1 MTRVSLAAKDT
12 FRSLRMRNFRLFF
25 LGQLVSQTGTWLTM
39 VAQTLLVLRLTD
51 SGIALGLL
59 AACQFGPVLVLGAWA
74 GTVADRSDKRRLLII
89 AQTAAM
95 AQSFALAAVVFSHQD
110 TVGVIYALAAV
121 QGVITAF
128 DNPARRAFVVE
139 MVPREDV
146 PNAVSLNSAIMT
158 GARVFGPALA
168 GLLVIT
174 VGFGWA
180 FLLDAVSYAAVI
192 YGLWAMRTKELFAEP
207 PSARSKGQVR
217 EGLRYVFAE
226 PQLLVPLVMM
236 AVVGTFAFNFSVTIP
251 LLVKRTLGGDDAAF
265 TLLFSVLSLGSL
277 IGALTTARRS
287 TVTSRNLI
295 ASSAGFGVAMLGL
308 AAVPNLWAAF
318 PVGIALGYASV
329 GFLTSSTSIV
339 QLLAHPMYRGRVLA
353 LQAMVFL
360 GSTPIGGP
368 IVGWVSDV
376 GGPRAGMVL
385 GGVACLAAA
394 LYGFRG
400 AQGRRTD
407 AAPRRGPDRR
417 TGARRGRGPRGLN
430 TACGTRDRVG
440 SAAAPHPPPLPRR
453 RRELHS
459 PTTPTDA
466 RRRLRCPDPRLVR
479 SRATTCRGPSRPR
492 CSAACRP
499 GSCRS
504 CSPRRWTGSGTRAT
518 TPARRRPRRRP
529 APGRSCPPSSGSRL
543 GDLHRRRRRRV
554 RLTTEP

>member
-1 MTRVSLAAKDT
+1 M
-12 FRSLRMRNFRLFF
+12 
-25 LGQLVSQTGTWLTM
+25 
-39 VAQTLLVLRLTD
+39 
-51 SGIALGLL
+51 
-59 AACQFGPVLVLGAWA
+59 
-74 GTVADRSDKRRLLII
+74 
-89 AQTAAM
+89 
-95 AQSFALAAVVFSHQD
+95 
-110 TVGVIYALAAV
+110 

-251 LLVKRTLGGDDAAF
+251 LLVKRTLGGDDATF

-329 GFLTSSTSIV
+329 GFLTSSTAIV
-339 QLLAHPMYRGRVLA
+339 QLLAAPDVPGPGAGPAGHGVPRQHPHRWADRG
-353 LQAMVFL
+353 
-360 GSTPIGGP
+360 
-368 IVGWVSDV
+368 VGV
-376 GGPRAGMVL
+376 
-385 GGVACLAAA
+385 
-394 LYGFRG
+394 
-400 AQGRRTD
+400 RR
-407 AAPRRGPDRR
+407 RRSSRR
-417 TGARRGRGPRGLN
+417 HGARRRRLSGRRPLRVPR
-430 TACGTRDRVG
+430 ASRASHRCG
-440 SAAAPHPPPLPRR
+440 
-453 RRELHS
+453 
-459 PTTPTDA
+459 PTT
-466 RRRLRCPDPRLVR
+466 
-479 SRATTCRGPSRPR
+479 
-492 CSAACRP
+492 RP
-499 GSCRS
+499 GSKNRCPTRPWPS
-504 CSPRRWTGSGTRAT
+504 RTEHRGSG
-518 TPARRRPRRRP
+518 
-529 APGRSCPPSSGSRL
+529 
-543 GDLHRRRRRRV
+543 RV
-554 RLTTEP
+554 TG

>member
-74 GTVADRSDKRRLLII
+74 GTVADRSDKRRLLLI

-95 AQSFALAAVVFSHQD
+95 AQSFALAVVVFSHHD
-110 TVGVIYALAAV
+110 TVGVVYALAAV

-236 AVVGTFAFNFSVTIP
+236 AVVGTLAFNFSVTIP
-251 LLVKRTLGGDDAAF
+251 LLVTRTLGGDDGTF

-308 AAVPNLWAAF
+308 AAVPSLWAAF

-376 GGPRAGMVL
+376 GGPRAGLVL

-394 LYGFRG
+394 LYGFRALKGVAPMRPHG
-400 AQGRRTD
+400 A
-407 AAPRRGPDRR
+407 
-417 TGARRGRGPRGLN
+417 ARIEEP
-430 TACGTRDRVG
+430 VG
-440 SAAAPHPPPLPRR
+440 DEAVALA
-453 RRELHS
+453 
-459 PTTPTDA
+459 D
-466 RRRLRCPDPRLVR
+466 
-479 SRATTCRGPSRPR
+479 
-492 CSAACRP
+492 
-499 GSCRS
+499 
-504 CSPRRWTGSGTRAT
+504 
-518 TPARRRPRRRP
+518 
-529 APGRSCPPSSGSRL
+529 
-543 GDLHRRRRRRV
+543 
-554 RLTTEP
+554 

>member
-1 MTRVSLAAKDT
+1 M
-12 FRSLRMRNFRLFF
+12 
-25 LGQLVSQTGTWLTM
+25 
-39 VAQTLLVLRLTD
+39 
-51 SGIALGLL
+51 
-59 AACQFGPVLVLGAWA
+59 
-74 GTVADRSDKRRLLII
+74 
-89 AQTAAM
+89 
-95 AQSFALAAVVFSHQD
+95 VFSHQD

-308 AAVPNLWAAF
+308 AAVPSLWAAF

-376 GGPRAGMVL
+376 GGPRAAWCSAVSP
-385 GGVACLAAA
+385 VW
-394 LYGFRG
+394 
-400 AQGRRTD
+400 
-407 AAPRRGPDRR
+407 PRPC
-417 TGARRGRGPRGLN
+417 T
-430 TACGTRDRVG
+430 G
-440 SAAAPHPPPLPRR
+440 SA
-453 RRELHS
+453 
-459 PTTPTDA
+459 
-466 RRRLRCPDPRLVR
+466 R
-479 SRATTCRGPSRPR
+479 SRASHRCGPTT
-492 CSAACRP
+492 RP
-499 GSCRS
+499 GSKNRC
-504 CSPRRWTGSGTRAT
+504 PTR
-518 TPARRRPRRRP
+518 PW
-529 APGRSCPPSSGSRL
+529 PSRTE
-543 GDLHRRRRRRV
+543 HRGWDV
-554 RLTTEP
+554 